1 MAIPEQ
7 IRKQS
12 EAVAKLYED
21 LNQTDEGQTQSEE
34 EGVQSEQAD
43 GDGGAAAEPTSAE
56 HGRTGTAKDEQTA
69 EQRYRTL
76 QGMYN
81 ADTARLRAENG
92 QLGQRVSQLEQLLSS
107 MAAAPQPAPTTPT
120 QYEKLVTDKDVEE
133 YGDSI
138 DVMRRAAREEVLS
151 ARAEIDALK
160 RAFSQLQTN
169 VVPKVEGVV
178 QRQALNAEQMFW
190 SELSAEVPDW
200 RDINANQDFHNW
212 LLEVDPLS
220 GMSRQTFLDN
230 AQNQLDSRRVAG
242 FFKTWQ
248 SLNSGSVAQQT
259 RSAAASQ
266 LEKQIAPGRGR
277 TSSSTAT
284 GTETKTYTRA
294 EVAKFFDDVRKG
306 LYKGREQE
314 RDRIERDIFA
324 AQGEGRIT

>member
-21 LNQTDEGQTQSEE
+21 LNPTDEDQSSMGA

-43 GDGGAAAEPTSAE
+43 GGSGNAPELASAE
-56 HGRTGTAKDEQTA
+56 QGHTGTTNEDQTA

-81 ADTARLRAENG
+81 ADTARLRAENS
-92 QLGQRVSQLEQLLSS
+92 QMGQRVTQLEKLIASLSAPQQANTAQV
-107 MAAAPQPAPTTPT
+107 AAA
-120 QYEKLVTDKDVEE
+120 KLVTDKDVEE
-133 YGDSI
+133 YGDAI
-138 DVMRRAAREEVLS
+138 EVMRRAAREEVL
-151 ARAEIDALK
+151 AAKTEIDAL
-160 RAFSQLQTN
+160 RREMSQFQTN

-190 SELSAEVPDW
+190 SELSNEIPDW
-200 RDINANQDFHNW
+200 REINATQDFHNW

-220 GMSRQTFLDN
+220 GTNRQAYLDV
-230 AQNQLDSRRVAG
+230 AQNQLDARRVAG

-248 SLNSGSVAQQT
+248 AQNSGTVAQSP
-259 RSAAASQ
+259 RNVAASQ

-277 TSSSTAT
+277 TSSSTT
-284 GTETKTYTRA
+284 SGTDAKTYTRND
-294 EVAKFFDDVRKG
+294 VAKFFDDVRKG
-306 LYKGREQE
+306 MYKGREQE

-324 AQGEGRIT
+324 AQGAGRIT

>member
-21 LNQTDEGQTQSEE
+21 LNPTDAADAASEDEGAQLQ
-34 EGVQSEQAD
+34 QAD
-43 GDGGAAAEPTSAE
+43 GAHASATESAPAEQ
-56 HGRTGTAKDEQTA
+56 GRPDTTKDEQTA

-81 ADTARLRAENG
+81 ADTARLRTENN
-92 QLGQRVSQLEQLLSS
+92 QLGQRLAQMEQLLASLS
-107 MAAAPQPAPTTPT
+107 AAPAPGAQQAPA
-120 QYEKLVTDKDVEE
+120 QKLITDKDVEE

-138 DVMRRAAREEVLS
+138 EVMRRAAREEVLS
-151 ARAEIDALK
+151 ARAELDDLK
-160 RAFSQLQTN
+160 RAFAQLQTN

-178 QRQALNAEQMFW
+178 QRQAANAEQMFW
-190 SELSAEVPDW
+190 SELTAAVPNW
-200 RDINANQDFHNW
+200 RDINADQGFHGW

-220 GMSRQTFLDN
+220 GMARQQFLDS
-230 AQNQLDSRRVAG
+230 AQSQLDARRVAG
-242 FFKTWQ
+242 FFQTWQ
-248 SLNSGSVAQQT
+248 SLNGGSTAQSP
-259 RSAAASQ
+259 RSTAASQ

-277 TSSSTAT
+277 TSASTTSAND
-284 GTETKTYTRA
+284 GKTYTRA
-294 EVAKFFDDVRKG
+294 GVAKFFDDVRKG

>member
-21 LNQTDEGQTQSEE
+21 LNQTTEGQPAVEGD
-34 EGVQSEQAD
+34 GVQPVEAD
-43 GDGGAAAEPTSAE
+43 GGGGAAPEPTPAE
-56 HGRTGTAKDEQTA
+56 QGRTGTPKEEQTA

-81 ADTARLRAENG
+81 ADTARFRAENN
-92 QLGQRVSQLEQLLSS
+92 QLTQRVSQLEQLIASLS
-107 MAAAPQPAPTTPT
+107 AAPQTPAQTAAA
-120 QYEKLVTDKDVEE
+120 KLITDKDVEE

-138 DVMRRAAREEVLS
+138 DVMRRAAREEVLA
-151 ARAEIDALK
+151 ARAELDDLK
-160 RAFSQLQTN
+160 RAFAQLQTN
-169 VVPKVEGVV
+169 VVPKVESVA

-200 RDINANQDFHNW
+200 RDINANQDFHSW

-220 GMSRQTFLDN
+220 GMTRQTFLDN
-230 AQNQLDSRRVAG
+230 AQNQLDARRVAG

-248 SLNSGSVAQQT
+248 ALNGGSVAQTT
-259 RSAAASQ
+259 RSVAASQ
-266 LEKQIAPGRGR
+266 LEKQVVPGRGR
-277 TSSSTAT
+277 TASGTST
-284 GTETKTYTRA
+284 GTDAKAYTRA
-294 EVAKFFDDVRKG
+294 DVAKFFDDVRKG
-306 LYKGREQE
+306 LYKGREQD

-324 AQGEGRIT
+324 AQREGRIT